1 MILKMNMLFKAYLTN
16 ISKVVKFA
24 PTLSARRVQSV
35 ALKVDNK
42 VCSIYCNK
50 LCHY

>member
-1 MILKMNMLFKAYLTN
+1 MILKMNMLLKTYLTN
-16 ISKVVKFA
+16 ISEVLKFA
-24 PTLSARRVQSV
+24 PTLSARRVQNV

-42 VCSIYCNK
+42 VCSIYCSK